1 MKKLI
6 IVAAIAAGALVSQA
20 ASFDWTTSAKA
31 YSIADATIGA
41 GLAAGTTYGVGN
53 KNADSM
59 SNQIT
64 SRSAVWTYVMTL
76 TCGTETDTISG
87 SLVAGDFASRMVQE
101 NGLSSSIWDLK
112 SGEDSRTVNYSIV
125 LTGTLT
131 DGLDKSWTITSD
143 TITGSKTYAGVGDI
157 SFASAGPTQWTTAG
171 SSVPEPTSGL
181 LMLVGLAGLALRR
194 PRAESGAIR

>member
-20 ASFDWTTSAKA
+20 ASFDWQTSSKA
-31 YSIADATIGA
+31 YSIADATVAA

-64 SRSAVWTYVMTL
+64 SRSAVWTYLITL
-76 TCGTETDTISG
+76 TSGSTTDTLTGTLG
-87 SLVAGDFASRMVQE
+87 SGDFGSRYI
-101 NGLSSSIWDLK
+101 NTSLSSTIWD
-112 SGEDSRTVNYSIV
+112 SATSESPVNVNYSIV

-143 TITGSKTYAGVGDI
+143 TITGSMSYAGVGDI
-157 SFASAGPTQWTTAG
+157 TFTTAAASSWSTAG
-171 SSVPEPTSGL
+171 SSGVPEPSSGL

-194 PRAESGAIR
+194 RRA

>member
-20 ASFDWTTSAKA
+20 ASFNWVTTAKA
-31 YSIADATIGA
+31 YSIADTTIAA
-41 GLAAGTTYGVGN
+41 GLTAGTTYGVGS

-64 SRSAVWTYVMTL
+64 SYGAVWTYVMTL
-76 TCGTETDTISG
+76 TYGTETDTISG
-87 SLVAGDFASRMVQE
+87 SLAAGDFSSRMILE
-101 NGLSSSIWDLK
+101 KDLSSTLFDLGV
-112 SGEDSRTVNYSIV
+112 GETSRTVDYSIV

-143 TITGSKTYAGVGDI
+143 TISGSTTYAGIGDLKI
-157 SFASAGPTQWTTAG
+157 SSATPSSWSTAG

-194 PRAESGAIR
+194 RRA